1 VIEPEGTSVSEQQE
15 KTIAKTNVIREK
27 LASGEGSPF
36 QTYKA
41 LTIGDGSLRSFVRYE
56 VLTSLLGPLPGAA
69 GYLLRKIFYRKLFAK
84 VGRGLIIGRNVVIRH
99 PGKISIGDNVT
110 IDNNS
115 IIDGRGS
122 GEKGIVLEDNVLV
135 NRNCMILAKTGPIHI
150 GKKSSIGSNSV
161 IVSISGVRIGESVL
175 TAGGLY
181 ISAGSYRFDNPNIPI
196 MEHDAYST
204 GPVEIGDGA
213 WMGTRVTLLDGV
225 TVGRGA
231 IVGACSM
238 VNKIIPPFAIAVGTP
253 AKVIRMRK

>member
-1 VIEPEGTSVSEQQE
+1 MSDREE
-15 KTIAKTNVIREK
+15 KTIAKTKVIREK

-41 LTIGDGSLRSFVRYE
+41 LTIGDGSLWSFVRYE

-69 GYLLRKIFYRKLFAK
+69 GYLLRKIFYRKLFAR
-84 VGRGLIIGRNVVIRH
+84 VGRGLILGRNVVVRH
-99 PGKISIGDNVT
+99 PGKIKIGNNVT
-110 IDNNS
+110 IDDNT

-122 GEKGIVLEDNVLV
+122 GDEGVVLEDNVLV

-150 GKKSSIGSNSV
+150 GEKTSIGSNSV
-161 IVSISGVRIGESVL
+161 IVSMSGVKIGESVL

-181 ISAGSYRFDNPNIPI
+181 ISTGAYRFDNPEISV
-196 MEHDAYST
+196 MEQDAYST

-225 TVGRGA
+225 RVGKGA
-231 IVGACSM
+231 VIGACSM
-238 VNKIIPPFAIAVGTP
+238 VNRDIPSFAVAVGTP
-253 AKVIRMRK
+253 AKVVRTRG

>member
-1 VIEPEGTSVSEQQE
+1 VSDREE

-41 LTIGDGSLRSFVRYE
+41 LTIGDGSLWSFVRYE
-56 VLTSLLGPLPGAA
+56 MLTSLLGPLPGAA
-69 GYLLRKIFYRKLFAK
+69 GYLLRKILYRRLFDK

-99 PGKISIGDNVT
+99 PGKIKIGNNVT
-110 IDNNS
+110 IDDNT

-122 GEKGIVLEDNVLV
+122 GDEGVVLEDNVLV

-150 GKKSSIGSNSV
+150 GKKTSIGSNSV

-181 ISAGSYRFDNPNIPI
+181 ISAGSYRFDNPEIPI

-213 WMGTRVTLLDGV
+213 WMGTRVTILDGV
-225 TVGRGA
+225 RVGTGA
-231 IVGACSM
+231 VVGACSM
-238 VNKIIPPFAIAVGTP
+238 VNKEIPPFTVAVGTP
-253 AKVIRMRK
+253 AKVVRTRR